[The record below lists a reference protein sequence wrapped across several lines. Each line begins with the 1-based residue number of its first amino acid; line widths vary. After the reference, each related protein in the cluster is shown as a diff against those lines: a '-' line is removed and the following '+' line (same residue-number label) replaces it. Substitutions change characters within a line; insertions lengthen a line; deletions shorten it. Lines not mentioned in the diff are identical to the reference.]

1 MLFQGNDF
9 WKILEKVLNTHRHY
23 CNIACR
29 WTHHIRYTTVPH
41 CNTGLSCTIFF
52 FRTATFFPLIIF
64 SSTVQVQRKTR
75 WYAKKVFSIYRMFML
90 WLKLPTGRGSLVL
103 IPLNSSF
110 RTQQGTL
117 PDFGLETVR
126 LVFTPPFVL
135 KKLKNGINLLYY
147 PSNIFQ
153 RTT

>member
-1 MLFQGNDF
+1 M
-9 WKILEKVLNTHRHY
+9 ILEKVVNMFEHC
-23 CNIACR
+23 CNITCR
-29 WTHHIRYTTVPH
+29 WTHHIRYTTVVH
-41 CNTGLSCTIFF
+41 DNSGLSTIYL
-52 FRTATFFPLIIF
+52 RTATFFFIIF

-90 WLKLPTGRGSLVL
+90 WLKLPTGRGSPVL

-110 RTQQGTL
+110 KTQQGTL

-126 LVFTPPFVL
+126 LVFAPPFIL
-135 KKLKNGINLLYY
+135 YRLKNGINLLYY

>member
-1 MLFQGNDF
+1 MCRHCC
-9 WKILEKVLNTHRHY
+9 NT
-23 CNIACR
+23 ACR
-29 WTHHIRYTTVPH
+29 WTHHINYTAVLNG
-41 CNTGLSCTIFF
+41 NTGLSCTIFF
-52 FRTATFFPLIIF
+52 FLEQPPSPPLLFF

-75 WYAKKVFSIYRMFML
+75 WYAKMVFSIYRMFML
-90 WLKLPTGRGSLVL
+90 WLKLSTGRGSLVL

-126 LVFTPPFVL
+126 LVFAPALVL
-135 KKLKNGINLLYY
+135 WRLKNGINLLYY
-147 PSNIFQ
+147 TSSVFQ

>member
-1 MLFQGNDF
+1 M
-9 WKILEKVLNTHRHY
+9 ILEKVLNMFEHY
-23 CNIACR
+23 CNITCR
-29 WTHHIRYTTVPH
+29 WTHHIRYTTVVH
-41 CNTGLSCTIFF
+41 GNSGLSTIFL
-52 FRTATFFPLIIF
+52 RTATFFFLIIF

-90 WLKLPTGRGSLVL
+90 WLKLPTGRGSPVL

-117 PDFGLETVR
+117 ADFGLETVR
-126 LVFTPPFVL
+126 LVFAPPFVL
-135 KKLKNGINLLYY
+135 YRLKNGINLLYY